1 MKLGVSG
8 KLEED
13 SGGMDMIRIYCIYM
27 KFSKNINFFLY
38 STQYKAL
45 KILITKLSKL

>member
-13 SGGMDMIRIYCIYM
+13 SGGMDIRIYCIYM

-38 STQYKAL
+38 STQYKAS